1 MVSRHGTVNL
11 SKSGLFEGGMTRP
24 KSLKVRR
31 WPRVRISQNRV
42 NPVKLTMPSLD
53 YQEGSA

>member
-1 MVSRHGTVNL
+1 L
-11 SKSGLFEGGMTRP
+11 
-24 KSLKVRR
+24 
-31 WPRVRISQNRV
+31 VRISQNRV

>member
-1 MVSRHGTVNL
+1 
-11 SKSGLFEGGMTRP
+11 MTRP

-31 WPRVRISQNRV
+31 GPWVRISQNRV